1 MKNLRLGITAL
12 ALTVATSVSAQT
24 TNNRWL
30 IGVGAHGVNH
40 VAANKGV
47 GQALGDAF
55 SSKDLYTMNNFVI
68 TPPLSKLTVARNLNK
83 FLVLDWQTS
92 VGNVSNKR
100 INMDKEFFLMTGLGL
115 QFKVNGFWNEESWF
129 DPYVRIGANYLRHDY
144 TNVSFPLTDVHGTV
158 YGGFSGVGTPRKAD
172 HFAVNGGLG
181 SNFWFTKN
189 FGIGIQGDYVTTPID
204 KSNLANFWQ
213 ASASINFRFGNRDK
227 DKDGV
232 LDKDDACPEIP
243 GPVENQGCPW
253 PDTDGDGV
261 LDKDDACPEVPGPVE
276 LNGCP
281 DTDGDGVLDKD
292 DACPEVPGPV
302 ELNGCPDTDGDGVL
316 DKDDACPNV
325 PGPVANQGCPWPDT
339 DGDGVLD
346 KDDACPE
353 VPGLPEY
360 NGCPKP
366 ASEFAVEA
374 TGALQ
379 GIIFDFNKATI
390 SNPESLRKLDQA
402 AEVIK
407 SSNGGTFLVTG
418 HTDKKGNDAYN
429 LKLSRERAAYIVKAL
444 EQRGVADTQ
453 LKSTGVGERDA
464 VVPETASDEER
475 ARDRKVVVEAID
487 GAAWEALQKS
497 DVPVVKKKVVKKK
510 ASAKRRK

>member
-129 DPYVRIGANYLRHDY
+129 DPYVRVGANYLRHDY

-243 GPVENQGCPW
+243 GPVE
-253 PDTDGDGV
+253 
-261 LDKDDACPEVPGPVE
+261 
-276 LNGCP
+276 
-281 DTDGDGVLDKD
+281 
-292 DACPEVPGPV
+292 
-302 ELNGCPDTDGDGVL
+302 
-316 DKDDACPNV
+316 
-325 PGPVANQGCPWPDT
+325 NQGCPWPDT

>member
-40 VAANKGV
+40 VAANRGV

-129 DPYVRIGANYLRHDY
+129 DPYVRVGANYLRHDY

-261 LDKDDACPEVPGPVE
+261 LDKDDACPEVPG
-276 LNGCP
+276 
-281 DTDGDGVLDKD
+281 
-292 DACPEVPGPV
+292 
-302 ELNGCPDTDGDGVL
+302 
-316 DKDDACPNV
+316 
-325 PGPVANQGCPWPDT
+325 
-339 DGDGVLD
+339 
-346 KDDACPE
+346 
-353 VPGLPEY
+353 LPEY

-366 ASEFAVEA
+366 ASAIAIEA

-390 SNPESLRKLDQA
+390 SNPESIRKLDQA

-429 LKLSRERAAYIVKAL
+429 LKLSRERAASIVRAL

-497 DVPVVKKKVVKKK
+497 DLPVVKKKVVKKK
-510 ASAKRRK
+510 APAKKRKK

>member
-12 ALTVATSVSAQT
+12 ALTVASSVSAQT

-100 INMDKEFFLMTGLGL
+100 IKMDKEFFLMTGLGL

-129 DPYVRIGANYLRHDY
+129 DPYVRVGANYLRHDY
-144 TNVSFPLTDVHGTV
+144 TNVNFPLTDVHGTV

-276 LNGCP
+276 
-281 DTDGDGVLDKD
+281 
-292 DACPEVPGPV
+292 
-302 ELNGCPDTDGDGVL
+302 
-316 DKDDACPNV
+316 
-325 PGPVANQGCPWPDT
+325 NQGCPDT

-429 LKLSRERAAYIVKAL
+429 LKLSRERAASIVRAL

-497 DVPVVKKKVVKKK
+497 DLPVVKKKVVKKK
-510 ASAKRRK
+510 APAKRRK

>member
-12 ALTVATSVSAQT
+12 ALTVASSVSAQT

-129 DPYVRIGANYLRHDY
+129 DPYVRVGANYLRHDY

-261 LDKDDACPEVPGPVE
+261 LGKG
-276 LNGCP
+276 
-281 DTDGDGVLDKD
+281 
-292 DACPEVPGPV
+292 
-302 ELNGCPDTDGDGVL
+302 
-316 DKDDACPNV
+316 
-325 PGPVANQGCPWPDT
+325 
-339 DGDGVLD
+339 
-346 KDDACPE
+346 DACPE

-366 ASEFAVEA
+366 ASIIAVEA

-444 EQRGVADTQ
+444 EQRGVADSQ
-453 LKSTGVGERDA
+453 LKSTGVGEKEA

-497 DVPVVKKKVVKKK
+497 DLPIVKKKVVKKK
-510 ASAKRRK
+510 APAKRKK

>member
-12 ALTVATSVSAQT
+12 ALTVASSVSAQT

-100 INMDKEFFLMTGLGL
+100 IKMDKEFFLMTGLGL

-129 DPYVRIGANYLRHDY
+129 DPYVRVGANYLRHDY

-189 FGIGIQGDYVTTPID
+189 FGIGIQGDYVTTPIE
-204 KSNLANFWQ
+204 KSDLSNFWQ

-261 LDKDDACPEVPGPVE
+261 LDKDDACPEVPG
-276 LNGCP
+276 
-281 DTDGDGVLDKD
+281 
-292 DACPEVPGPV
+292 
-302 ELNGCPDTDGDGVL
+302 
-316 DKDDACPNV
+316 
-325 PGPVANQGCPWPDT
+325 
-339 DGDGVLD
+339 
-346 KDDACPE
+346 
-353 VPGLPEY
+353 LPEY

-366 ASEFAVEA
+366 ASAIAIEA

-444 EQRGVADTQ
+444 EQRGVADSQ
-453 LKSTGVGERDA
+453 LKSTGVGEKEA

-497 DVPVVKKKVVKKK
+497 DLPIVKKKVVKKK
-510 ASAKRRK
+510 APAKRKK

>member
-40 VAANKGV
+40 VAANRGV

-129 DPYVRIGANYLRHDY
+129 DPYVRVGANYLRHDY

-243 GPVENQGCPW
+243 GPVE
-253 PDTDGDGV
+253 
-261 LDKDDACPEVPGPVE
+261 
-276 LNGCP
+276 
-281 DTDGDGVLDKD
+281 
-292 DACPEVPGPV
+292 
-302 ELNGCPDTDGDGVL
+302 
-316 DKDDACPNV
+316 
-325 PGPVANQGCPWPDT
+325 NQGCPWPDT

>member
-12 ALTVATSVSAQT
+12 ALTVASSVSAQT
-24 TNNRWL
+24 TNNKWL

-40 VAANKGV
+40 VAANRGV

-129 DPYVRIGANYLRHDY
+129 DPYVRVGANYLRHDY

-261 LDKDDACPEVPGPVE
+261 LDKDDACPEVPG
-276 LNGCP
+276 
-281 DTDGDGVLDKD
+281 
-292 DACPEVPGPV
+292 
-302 ELNGCPDTDGDGVL
+302 
-316 DKDDACPNV
+316 
-325 PGPVANQGCPWPDT
+325 
-339 DGDGVLD
+339 
-346 KDDACPE
+346 
-353 VPGLPEY
+353 LPEY

-464 VVPETASDEER
+464 VVPATASDEER

-497 DVPVVKKKVVKKK
+497 DLPVVKKKVVKKK
-510 ASAKRRK
+510 APAKRRK

>member
-40 VAANKGV
+40 VAANRGV

-129 DPYVRIGANYLRHDY
+129 DPYVRVGANYLRHDY
-144 TNVSFPLTDVHGTV
+144 TNVNFPLTDVHGTV
-158 YGGFSGVGTPRKAD
+158 YGGYSGVGTPRKAD

-189 FGIGIQGDYVTTPID
+189 FGIGIQGDYVTTPTD

-261 LDKDDACPEVPGPVE
+261 LDKDDACPEVPG
-276 LNGCP
+276 
-281 DTDGDGVLDKD
+281 
-292 DACPEVPGPV
+292 
-302 ELNGCPDTDGDGVL
+302 
-316 DKDDACPNV
+316 
-325 PGPVANQGCPWPDT
+325 
-339 DGDGVLD
+339 
-346 KDDACPE
+346 
-353 VPGLPEY
+353 LPEY

-366 ASEFAVEA
+366 ASIIAVEA

-444 EQRGVADTQ
+444 EQRGVADSQ
-453 LKSTGVGERDA
+453 LKSTGVGEKEA

-497 DVPVVKKKVVKKK
+497 DLPVVKKKVVKKK

>member
-40 VAANKGV
+40 VAANRGV

-100 INMDKEFFLMTGLGL
+100 IKMDKEFFLMTGLGL

-129 DPYVRIGANYLRHDY
+129 DPYVRVGANYLRHDY

-243 GPVENQGCPW
+243 GPIE
-253 PDTDGDGV
+253 
-261 LDKDDACPEVPGPVE
+261 
-276 LNGCP
+276 
-281 DTDGDGVLDKD
+281 
-292 DACPEVPGPV
+292 
-302 ELNGCPDTDGDGVL
+302 
-316 DKDDACPNV
+316 
-325 PGPVANQGCPWPDT
+325 NQGCPWPDT

-497 DVPVVKKKVVKKK
+497 DLPVVKKKVVKKK

>member
-129 DPYVRIGANYLRHDY
+129 DPYVRVGANYLRHDY
-144 TNVSFPLTDVHGTV
+144 TNVSFPLTDVHGKV
-158 YGGFSGVGTPRKAD
+158 YNGYDGEASTQRRAD
-172 HFAVNGGLG
+172 HFTVSGGLG

-189 FGIGIQGDYVTTPID
+189 FGIGIQGDYVTTPTE
-204 KSNLANFWQ
+204 KSDLSNFWQ

-243 GPVENQGCPW
+243 GPVE
-253 PDTDGDGV
+253 
-261 LDKDDACPEVPGPVE
+261 
-276 LNGCP
+276 
-281 DTDGDGVLDKD
+281 
-292 DACPEVPGPV
+292 
-302 ELNGCPDTDGDGVL
+302 
-316 DKDDACPNV
+316 
-325 PGPVANQGCPWPDT
+325 NQGCPWPDT

>member
-40 VAANKGV
+40 VAANRGV

-261 LDKDDACPEVPGPVE
+261 LDKDDACPEVPG
-276 LNGCP
+276 
-281 DTDGDGVLDKD
+281 
-292 DACPEVPGPV
+292 
-302 ELNGCPDTDGDGVL
+302 
-316 DKDDACPNV
+316 
-325 PGPVANQGCPWPDT
+325 
-339 DGDGVLD
+339 
-346 KDDACPE
+346 
-353 VPGLPEY
+353 LPEY

-366 ASEFAVEA
+366 ASIIAVEA

-418 HTDKKGNDAYN
+418 HTDKKGNDADN

-444 EQRGVADTQ
+444 EQRGVADSQ
-453 LKSTGVGERDA
+453 LKSTGVGEKEA

-497 DVPVVKKKVVKKK
+497 DLPIVKKKVVKKK
-510 ASAKRRK
+510 APAKRKK

>member
-12 ALTVATSVSAQT
+12 ALTVASSVSAQT
-24 TNNRWL
+24 TNNKWL

-40 VAANKGV
+40 VAANRGV

-92 VGNVSNKR
+92 VGNVRNKR

-129 DPYVRIGANYLRHDY
+129 DPYVRVGANYLRHDY

-261 LDKDDACPEVPGPVE
+261 LDKDDACPEVPG
-276 LNGCP
+276 
-281 DTDGDGVLDKD
+281 
-292 DACPEVPGPV
+292 
-302 ELNGCPDTDGDGVL
+302 
-316 DKDDACPNV
+316 
-325 PGPVANQGCPWPDT
+325 
-339 DGDGVLD
+339 
-346 KDDACPE
+346 
-353 VPGLPEY
+353 LPEY

-366 ASEFAVEA
+366 ASIIAVEA

-444 EQRGVADTQ
+444 EQRGVADSQ
-453 LKSTGVGERDA
+453 LKSTGVGEKEA

-497 DVPVVKKKVVKKK
+497 DLPIVKKKVVKKK
-510 ASAKRRK
+510 APAKRKK

>member
-12 ALTVATSVSAQT
+12 ALTVASSVSAQT

-129 DPYVRIGANYLRHDY
+129 DPYVRVGANYLRHDY

-189 FGIGIQGDYVTTPID
+189 FGIGIQGDYVTTPIE
-204 KSNLANFWQ
+204 KSDLSNFWQ

-261 LDKDDACPEVPGPVE
+261 LDKDDACPEVPG
-276 LNGCP
+276 
-281 DTDGDGVLDKD
+281 
-292 DACPEVPGPV
+292 
-302 ELNGCPDTDGDGVL
+302 
-316 DKDDACPNV
+316 
-325 PGPVANQGCPWPDT
+325 
-339 DGDGVLD
+339 
-346 KDDACPE
+346 
-353 VPGLPEY
+353 LPEY

-366 ASEFAVEA
+366 ASIIAVEA

-444 EQRGVADTQ
+444 EQRGVADSQ
-453 LKSTGVGERDA
+453 LKSTGVGEKEA

-497 DVPVVKKKVVKKK
+497 DLPIVKKKVVKKK
-510 ASAKRRK
+510 APAKRRK

>member
-12 ALTVATSVSAQT
+12 ALTAATSVSAQT

-40 VAANKGV
+40 VAANRGV

-129 DPYVRIGANYLRHDY
+129 DPYVRVGANYLRHDY

-261 LDKDDACPEVPGPVE
+261 LDKDDACPEVPG
-276 LNGCP
+276 
-281 DTDGDGVLDKD
+281 
-292 DACPEVPGPV
+292 
-302 ELNGCPDTDGDGVL
+302 
-316 DKDDACPNV
+316 
-325 PGPVANQGCPWPDT
+325 
-339 DGDGVLD
+339 
-346 KDDACPE
+346 
-353 VPGLPEY
+353 LPEY

-366 ASEFAVEA
+366 ASIIAVEA

-429 LKLSRERAAYIVKAL
+429 LKLSRERAASIVRAL
-444 EQRGVADTQ
+444 EQRGVADSQ
-453 LKSTGVGERDA
+453 LKSTGVGEQEA
-464 VVPETASDEER
+464 VVPEPASDEER

-497 DVPVVKKKVVKKK
+497 DLPIVKKKVVKKK
-510 ASAKRRK
+510 APAKRRK

>member
-12 ALTVATSVSAQT
+12 ALTVASSVSAQT

-100 INMDKEFFLMTGLGL
+100 IKMDKEFFLMTGLGL

-129 DPYVRIGANYLRHDY
+129 DPYVRVGANYLRHDY
-144 TNVSFPLTDVHGTV
+144 TNVSFPLTDVHGKV
-158 YGGFSGVGTPRKAD
+158 YSGYDGEASTQRRAD
-172 HFAVNGGLG
+172 HFTVSGGLG

-189 FGIGIQGDYVTTPID
+189 FGIGIQGDYVTTPTE
-204 KSNLANFWQ
+204 KSDLSNFWQ

-292 DACPEVPGPV
+292 DACPS
-302 ELNGCPDTDGDGVL
+302 
-316 DKDDACPNV
+316 V

>member
-12 ALTVATSVSAQT
+12 ALTVASSVSAQT

-129 DPYVRIGANYLRHDY
+129 DPYVRVGANYLRHDY
-144 TNVSFPLTDVHGTV
+144 TNVNFPLTDVHGTV

-253 PDTDGDGV
+253 
-261 LDKDDACPEVPGPVE
+261 
-276 LNGCP
+276 
-281 DTDGDGVLDKD
+281 
-292 DACPEVPGPV
+292 
-302 ELNGCPDTDGDGVL
+302 PDTDGDGVL

-497 DVPVVKKKVVKKK
+497 DLPVVKKKVVKKK
-510 ASAKRRK
+510 APAKRRK

>member
-40 VAANKGV
+40 VAANKNV

-129 DPYVRIGANYLRHDY
+129 DPYVRVGANYLRHDY
-144 TNVSFPLTDVHGTV
+144 TNLSFPLTDVHGTV
-158 YGGFSGVGTPRKAD
+158 YGGYSGVGTPRKAD
-172 HFAVNGGLG
+172 HFTASGGLG

-189 FGIGIQGDYVTTPID
+189 FGIGIQGDYVLTPIE
-204 KSNLANFWQ
+204 KSNLSNFWQ

-261 LDKDDACPEVPGPVE
+261 LDKDDACPEVPG
-276 LNGCP
+276 
-281 DTDGDGVLDKD
+281 
-292 DACPEVPGPV
+292 
-302 ELNGCPDTDGDGVL
+302 
-316 DKDDACPNV
+316 
-325 PGPVANQGCPWPDT
+325 
-339 DGDGVLD
+339 
-346 KDDACPE
+346 
-353 VPGLPEY
+353 LPEY

-366 ASEFAVEA
+366 ASEIAIAA

-390 SNPESLRKLDQA
+390 SDPESLRKLDQA

-429 LKLSRERAAYIVKAL
+429 LKLSRERAASIVRAL

-497 DVPVVKKKVVKKK
+497 DLPVVKKKVVKKK
-510 ASAKRRK
+510 APAKRRK

>member
-40 VAANKGV
+40 VAANRGV

-115 QFKVNGFWNEESWF
+115 QFKFNGLWNENSWF
-129 DPYVRIGANYLRHDY
+129 DPYVRVGANYLRHDY
-144 TNVSFPLTDVHGTV
+144 SNSERA
-158 YGGFSGVGTPRKAD
+158 YNKEGGFMKAD
-172 HFAVNGGLG
+172 HFAANGGLG
-181 SNFWFTKN
+181 INFWITKN
-189 FGIGIQGDYVTTPID
+189 FGIGVQQDYVVTPFEKTTISD
-204 KSNLANFWQ
+204 FWQ
-213 ASASINFRFGNRDK
+213 SSATLNFRFGNTDRDK
-227 DKDGV
+227 DGIK
-232 LDKDDACPEIP
+232 DKDDACPDVFGLAQFNGCPDTDGDGVQDSEDNCP
-243 GPVENQGCPW
+243 EVAGPIENQGCPW

-261 LDKDDACPEVPGPVE
+261 LDKDDECPEVAGPAE
-276 LNGCP
+276 N
-281 DTDGDGVLDKD
+281 K
-292 DACPEVPGPV
+292 
-302 ELNGCPDTDGDGVL
+302 
-316 DKDDACPNV
+316 
-325 PGPVANQGCPWPDT
+325 GCPWKDT

-366 ASEFAVEA
+366 ADVIALEA
-374 TGALQ
+374 TGALK
-379 GIIFDFNKATI
+379 GITFDFGKAVI
-390 SNPESLRKLDQA
+390 SKTSYAKLDQA

-407 SSNGGTFLVTG
+407 SSNGGTFLITG
-418 HTDKKGNDAYN
+418 HTDKKGSAAYN
-429 LKLSRERAAYIVKAL
+429 LKLSRERAAAVVKAL
-444 EQRGVADTQ
+444 EERGVADSQ
-453 LKSTGVGERDA
+453 LKSTGVGSRDA
-464 VVPETASDEER
+464 VVPVTASNEER
-475 ARDRKVVVEAID
+475 EADRKVVVEAIN

-497 DVPVVKKKVVKKK
+497 DLPVVKKVAVKKPAKKVAGKK
-510 ASAKRRK
+510 AVGKKK

>member
-12 ALTVATSVSAQT
+12 ALTVTTSVSAQT

-40 VAANKGV
+40 VAANRGV

-261 LDKDDACPEVPGPVE
+261 LDKDDACPEVPG
-276 LNGCP
+276 
-281 DTDGDGVLDKD
+281 
-292 DACPEVPGPV
+292 
-302 ELNGCPDTDGDGVL
+302 
-316 DKDDACPNV
+316 
-325 PGPVANQGCPWPDT
+325 
-339 DGDGVLD
+339 
-346 KDDACPE
+346 
-353 VPGLPEY
+353 LPEY

-366 ASEFAVEA
+366 ASIIAVEA

-444 EQRGVADTQ
+444 EQRGVADSQ
-453 LKSTGVGERDA
+453 LKSTGVGEKEA
-464 VVPETASDEER
+464 VVPETASDAER
-475 ARDRKVVVEAID
+475 AKDRKVVVEAIN

-497 DVPVVKKKVVKKK
+497 DLPIVKKKVVKKK
-510 ASAKRRK
+510 APAKRKK

>member
-129 DPYVRIGANYLRHDY
+129 DPYVRVGANYLRHDY
-144 TNVSFPLTDVHGTV
+144 TNVNFPLTDVHGTV
-158 YGGFSGVGTPRKAD
+158 YGGYSGVGTPRKAD

-189 FGIGIQGDYVTTPID
+189 FGIGIQGDYVTTPTD

-276 LNGCP
+276 LNGC
-281 DTDGDGVLDKD
+281 
-292 DACPEVPGPV
+292 
-302 ELNGCPDTDGDGVL
+302 
-316 DKDDACPNV
+316 
-325 PGPVANQGCPWPDT
+325 PDT

-510 ASAKRRK
+510 APAKRRK

>member
-100 INMDKEFFLMTGLGL
+100 IKMDKEFFLMTGLGL

-261 LDKDDACPEVPGPVE
+261 LDKDDACPEVPG
-276 LNGCP
+276 
-281 DTDGDGVLDKD
+281 
-292 DACPEVPGPV
+292 
-302 ELNGCPDTDGDGVL
+302 
-316 DKDDACPNV
+316 
-325 PGPVANQGCPWPDT
+325 
-339 DGDGVLD
+339 
-346 KDDACPE
+346 
-353 VPGLPEY
+353 LPEY

-497 DVPVVKKKVVKKK
+497 DLPVVKKKVVKKK

>member
-100 INMDKEFFLMTGLGL
+100 IKMDKEFFLMTGLGL

-129 DPYVRIGANYLRHDY
+129 DPYVRVGANYLRHDY

-261 LDKDDACPEVPGPVE
+261 LDKDDACPEVPGPV
-276 LNGCP
+276 
-281 DTDGDGVLDKD
+281 
-292 DACPEVPGPV
+292 
-302 ELNGCPDTDGDGVL
+302 
-316 DKDDACPNV
+316 
-325 PGPVANQGCPWPDT
+325 ANQGCPWPDT

-366 ASEFAVEA
+366 ASEFAIAA

-390 SNPESLRKLDQA
+390 SDPESLRKLDQA

-497 DVPVVKKKVVKKK
+497 DLPVVKKKVVKKK